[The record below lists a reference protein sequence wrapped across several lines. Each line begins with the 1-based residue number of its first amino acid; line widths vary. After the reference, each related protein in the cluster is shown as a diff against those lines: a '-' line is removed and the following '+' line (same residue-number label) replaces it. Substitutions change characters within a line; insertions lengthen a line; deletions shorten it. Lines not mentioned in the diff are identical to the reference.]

1 MRIHIHVYF
10 INALTSFR
18 QWPFHIFRMVGTY
31 FAVSC
36 GSLNT
41 KEKIFMA
48 FAWMPKATVQAAL
61 GPVFLDN
68 CIKYG
73 KDEWQ
78 PMGEEILTL
87 AVLSILITAPLGA
100 VCILGMIKINISPQ
114 TLQLFTHLHINK
126 YKGLLFYLDLKCL
139 FCLSQPWVRS
149 FWTTLP
155 RPPRLLGVTR
165 QCTVTRPKFATK
177 SENRVWVLNI
187 SKKSLSQ
194 DISVHFSLLTKYR
207 HEMIRSD
214 EGMLELKFSVSFEI
228 NI

>member
-1 MRIHIHVYF
+1 
-10 INALTSFR
+10 
-18 QWPFHIFRMVGTY
+18 MVGTY

-100 VCILGMIKINISPQ
+100 VCILGMIKINISTQ

-139 FCLSQPWVRS
+139 FCLSPGSAPSGQLSPGRPGCS
-149 FWTTLP
+149 ESRDSAQSRARNLP
-155 RPPRLLGVTR
+155 R
-165 QCTVTRPKFATK
+165 
-177 SENRVWVLNI
+177 N
-187 SKKSLSQ
+187 
-194 DISVHFSLLTKYR
+194 
-207 HEMIRSD
+207 
-214 EGMLELKFSVSFEI
+214 LKI
-228 NI
+228 GCGY